1 MRTLIRFTLL
11 PLIVGI
17 LLVVACKDD
26 ETPAAEFEEI
36 VVTADRASGNI
47 TFINAEDNSVL
58 KTLDIAMSEPMYA
71 VYVAT
76 TDKLY
81 VGDRAQDRVYVV
93 DPATQT
99 LEANIMVGEGVFHMW
114 ADGQGK
120 ELWVNNDIDFTTSVI
135 NLADNSV
142 TTTINIGSKPHD
154 VFVNAAGTMAYVS
167 VFSGDPMLPD
177 SVFAYS
183 TSTYERVAARAVAKD
198 PHLFHLSNNNTLY
211 VPCQEGVVFVLDG
224 DDLSERTSLAIT
236 GSHGIFG
243 APAQDYVYVADIG
256 NSELYSVK
264 SSDNSFQATGV
275 STPAATAHNLAVNEA
290 GDKLFVT
297 HSGGMSTLLSTYT
310 LSEGTITP
318 ESTVTVGTN
327 PFGLAYYKRQTN

>member
-1 MRTLIRFTLL
+1 MSRLIRFALL
-11 PLIVGI
+11 PLILGT

-26 ETPAAEFEEI
+26 DTPTAEFEEI
-36 VVTADRASGNI
+36 VVTADRASGNV

-58 KTLDIAMSEPMYA
+58 KTLDIASSEPMYA

-81 VGDRAQDRVYVV
+81 VGDRAQNRVYVI
-93 DPATQT
+93 DPATQE
-99 LEANIMVGEGVFHMW
+99 LEANILVGEGVFHMW

-120 ELWVNNDIDFTTSVI
+120 QLWVNNDIDFTTSVI
-135 NLADNSV
+135 NLADNTV
-142 TTTINIGSKPHD
+142 TTTIDLGIKPHD
-154 VFVNAAGTMAYVS
+154 VFVNEAGTMAYIS
-167 VFSGDPMLPD
+167 IFSGDPMLPD
-177 SVFAYS
+177 SIFAYS
-183 TSTYERVAARAVAKD
+183 TSTYERVAAQAVAKD
-198 PHLFHLSNNNTLY
+198 PHLFHFSNTNTLY
-211 VPCQEGVVFVLDG
+211 VPCQEGTVFALDG

-256 NSELYSVK
+256 SSALYSIK
-264 SSDNSFQATGV
+264 SSDNSIQASAV
-275 STPAATAHNLAVNEA
+275 STPAATAHNLAVNES

-310 LSEGTITP
+310 LNDGNITN
-318 ESTVTVGTN
+318 ETTVTVGTN